1 MQKGGTPP
9 APAFHITIF
18 SFHYQYTHPIM
29 QKNKF
34 RNCLQILPV
43 LFLMAFVSASCI
55 KDDLSGCPSPHVSGL
70 TLQVK
75 AFDAD
80 GGHAWQRD
88 YKGHHALCFRQR
100 QKLARHPPHLP
111 FGTCH
116 AGLSRTRRP
125 ETGGMGQRPARQP
138 DTARTAAGRPLG
150 DGLRVAHP
158 PTPNSDNLPRSRLA
172 RRPLL
177 RHHRYTDLRRCAL
190 RHRHPLRQGTSPAA
204 QGLRRSRYGAP
215 PQGVRGK
222 LRRRFPLH
230 PAQDGQ
236 HARLLRPAQRHRCE
250 LPPEASFN
258 DRGDFVSS
266 VFNILPTEEELRID
280 IYHRGV
286 LQTTVISDS
295 NGKPLRVSEGRLL
308 NVLVDFDGAISV
320 EVKVTDWGK
329 QEIWKEF

>member
-1 MQKGGTPP
+1 MCRKAGRLPLPPFILQYFRFTINTPTQSCRRTNSVTACKYCLYCFLWHLYLQLHQGRPFGLSFSPRLRTYFAGKGL
-9 APAFHITIF
+9 
-18 SFHYQYTHPIM
+18 
-29 QKNKF
+29 
-34 RNCLQILPV
+34 RRRRR
-43 LFLMAFVSASCI
+43 
-55 KDDLSGCPSPHVSGL
+55 
-70 TLQVK
+70 
-75 AFDAD
+75 
-80 GGHAWQRD
+80 HAWQRD